1 MIYHKNSVD
10 LYPNAYPR
18 HHCKQDK
25 PFEIEGN
32 KHTRARV
39 YTLKIKLLVITISI
53 KAMKTTAINFKISP
67 NMFKIMWIF
76 NLSFRYDH
84 FYDS

>member
-32 KHTRARV
+32 KHTRARL
-39 YTLKIKLLVITISI
+39 YFEN
-53 KAMKTTAINFKISP
+53 KTASDNNIN
-67 NMFKIMWIF
+67 
-76 NLSFRYDH
+76 
-84 FYDS
+84 

>member
-1 MIYHKNSVD
+1 MYHKNSVD
-10 LYPNAYPR
+10 AYPR

-32 KHTRARV
+32 KHTRGRV
-39 YTLKIKLLVITISI
+39 YTLKIKLLVIATSI

-76 NLSFRYDH
+76 ILSFRYHH